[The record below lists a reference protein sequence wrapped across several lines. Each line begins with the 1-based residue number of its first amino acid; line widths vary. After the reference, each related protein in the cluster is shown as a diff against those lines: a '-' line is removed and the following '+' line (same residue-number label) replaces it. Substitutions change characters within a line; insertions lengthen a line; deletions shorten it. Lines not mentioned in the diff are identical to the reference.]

1 MGIGHNHHGEVTMI
15 SSSVFWRTV
24 ISGFIATFVMSM
36 VAFIQGGLGLPVVD
50 IGHIIVGSFNEVHVD
65 EPYDIFWGNVAYFI
79 GGILLA
85 LIWVAFLS
93 TRIPGNWFVRGLI
106 YGVLISLV
114 SGLVL
119 SPLVSLAAGD
129 WFGFFYLDTWVP
141 GLLILA
147 GLIMHLAY
155 GLILLFCLKVAGVK
169 DIDTVE

>member
-1 MGIGHNHHGEVTMI
+1 ML
-15 SSSVFWRTV
+15 SSGTFWRTV

-36 VAFIQGGLGLPVVD
+36 VAFIQGGIGLPVVD

-65 EPYDIFWGNVAYFI
+65 EPYDILWGNVAYFM

-85 LIWVAFLS
+85 LLWVVFLMEKV
-93 TRIPGNWFVRGLI
+93 PGGWFLQGLL
-106 YGVLISLV
+106 YGVMISVV
-114 SGLVL
+114 SGLIL

-147 GLIMHLAY
+147 GLIMHLTY
-155 GLILLFCLKVAGVK
+155 GIVLMLCLKYAGVRGF
-169 DIDTVE
+169 DPDSLG

>member
-1 MGIGHNHHGEVTMI
+1 MI
-15 SSSVFWRTV
+15 SSGTFWRTV

-36 VAFIQGGLGLPVVD
+36 IAFIQGGIGLPVVD

-65 EPYDIFWGNVAYFI
+65 EPYDILWGNTAFFM

-85 LIWVAFLS
+85 LIWVVFLMG
-93 TRIPGNWFVRGLI
+93 RIPGNWFVQGLV
-106 YGVLISLV
+106 YGLVISVV
-114 SGLVL
+114 SGLIL

-147 GLIMHLAY
+147 GLIMHIGY
-155 GLILLFCLKVAGVK
+155 GIVLTLCLKYAGVK
-169 DIDTVE
+169 GLDSDLTG

>member
-1 MGIGHNHHGEVTMI
+1 MHASI
-15 SSSVFWRTV
+15 FWRTV
-24 ISGFIATFVMSM
+24 ISGFIATFCMSM
-36 VAFIQGGLGLPVVD
+36 ISFIQGGLGLPVVD

-65 EPYDIFWGNVAYFI
+65 EPYTIIWGNGAYFL

-85 LIWVAFLS
+85 LIWVAFLGN
-93 TRIPGNWFVRGLI
+93 RVPGNWMVQGVI
-106 YGVLISLV
+106 YGIAISLV

-147 GLIMHLAY
+147 GLTMHLVY
-155 GLILLFCLKVAGVK
+155 GLTLTLCLKVAGVQGPSA
-169 DIDTVE
+169 TAPE

>member
-1 MGIGHNHHGEVTMI
+1 MVISHHIEEVNMI
-15 SSSVFWRTV
+15 STSVFFRTV
-24 ISGFIATFVMSM
+24 ISGFIATFAMSM

-65 EPYDIFWGNVAYFI
+65 EPYDILWGNVAYFM

-85 LIWVAFLS
+85 LIWVVFLS
-93 TRIPGNWFVRGLI
+93 DRIPGNWFVRGLL

-147 GLIMHLAY
+147 SLIMHLSY
-155 GLILLFCLKVAGVK
+155 GMALLLCLKVAGVK
-169 DIDTVE
+169 GIDSIG

>member
-1 MGIGHNHHGEVTMI
+1 MI

-65 EPYDIFWGNVAYFI
+65 EPYDILWGNVAYFM

-85 LIWVAFLS
+85 LIWVVFLS
-93 TRIPGNWFVRGLI
+93 TRIPGNWFVRGLL

-155 GLILLFCLKVAGVK
+155 GVILLLCLKVAGVK
-169 DIDTVE
+169 DFDTVE

>member
-1 MGIGHNHHGEVTMI
+1 MI
-15 SSSVFWRTV
+15 STDVFWRTV

-36 VAFIQGGLGLPVVD
+36 VAFLQGGIGLPVVD

-65 EPYDIFWGNVAYFI
+65 NPYDILWGNVACFM

-85 LIWVAFLS
+85 LIWVVFLAR
-93 TRIPGNWFVRGLI
+93 RIPGNRIVQGVIYGLLISVASGLI
-106 YGVLISLV
+106 
-114 SGLVL
+114 L

-147 GLIMHLAY
+147 GLIMHISY
-155 GLILLFCLKVAGVK
+155 GLALMLCLKVAGVDGRDK
-169 DIDTVE
+169 A